1 MNLLSDFEMEDSLE
15 LAVRELAPSP
25 DGLPADE

>member
-1 MNLLSDFEMEDSLE
+1 MNVLSDFEMEDNLE
-15 LAVRELAPSP
+15 LVVRQPAASP